1 MKLLELAKN
10 RCIVFCEETTLHG
23 WNYIVKVDGI
33 IRKMIWMIAMLVCY
47 GFAAFIIFSLS
58 NTYQESTTSTSIKT
72 STANMSDVPFPSI
85 HICSEN
91 QVTASFLRKLGFNK
105 TSPQTN
111 ALYHEYI
118 FGTPKGHKSIKAKED
133 EYIEELQEQMKLNYD
148 WHDNILVKR
157 ISSQVCPD
165 QIIFVNYQQKQKQF
179 YNSYKSTATFG
190 SCCFIQPYLDLIEQM
205 DYSIDVFPADKM
217 STIPKGIQQGH
228 DDGLKVLLDFEM
240 FDYAFRKASTG
251 FSIFVGNPL
260 DKNRVDEEGTSV
272 SPGME
277 TFIGLSFSNTQAT
290 RPVIEKLTPQRRN
303 CFDDGEIDLP
313 ILTHEL
319 GYRYSMGNCQ
329 YEAGVQAVISNCNC
343 IPTFF
348 VEPFNFQGISNT
360 DLQICHGKDLTCM
373 EFQMNVVEGNLT
385 LLVHDLKNNGKL
397 IQIQCLSN
405 CDHQVIS
412 INTSVRKY
420 PNKLA
425 FEQTTHICFAL
436 KKITRICQDE
446 TKKALFLES
455 YQNEVS
461 CEQILEAERDDK
473 DYNCSSFISTPAL
486 LKKNS
491 NLTSFL
497 FKYAE
502 ENFAY
507 VKVFSKFPYHTKIQ
521 MSLEMNEI
529 QFISNLGGLLGL
541 LMGLSIISLF
551 ELIYHVCDDFIC
563 ILSNAK

>member
-33 IRKMIWMIAMLVCY
+33 IRKMIWLIAMVACY
-47 GFAAFIIFSLS
+47 AFATQQIMISYH
-58 NTYQESTTSTSIKT
+58 NYQESTTTTSLKS
-72 STANMSDVPFPSI
+72 STANMTEIPFPSI

-91 QVTASFLRKLGFNK
+91 QVTASFLRKMGFNK
-105 TSPQTN
+105 TSPQTDI
-111 ALYHEYI
+111 LYQEYI
-118 FGTPKGHKSIKAKED
+118 PGFQEKRKNDK
-133 EYIEELQEQMKLNYD
+133 YIEELQQQMRLKYN
-148 WHDNILVKR
+148 WTENVLVKR
-157 ISSQVCPD
+157 LSSQVCPD
-165 QIIFVNYQQKQKQF
+165 QIIFLHYQKHERYF
-179 YNSYKSTATFG
+179 YDSYKSTATFG
-190 SCCFIQPYLDLIEQM
+190 SCCFIQPYIDAILNWNH
-205 DYSIDVFPADKM
+205 SVDVFPADLM
-217 STIPKGIQQGH
+217 SAIPKGIQQGH

-260 DKNRVDEEGTSV
+260 DKNRVDEEGISV

-277 TFIGLSFSNTQAT
+277 TFIGLSFSNTKAIQ
-290 RPVIEKLTPQRRN
+290 PVIKYLTPQQRN
-303 CFDDGEIDLP
+303 CFSDDEVDLP

-348 VEPFNFQGISNT
+348 VEPFEFQGISDT
-360 DLQICHGKDLTCM
+360 DLQICHVQGLTCM
-373 EFQMNVVEGNLT
+373 ESELNYVEGNLT
-385 LLVHDLKNNGKL
+385 LLVHDLKNGRKL
-397 IQIQCLSN
+397 KKVQCLSN

-425 FEQTTHICFAL
+425 FEQTKHICYAY
-436 KKITRICQDE
+436 KKILRICRDE
-446 TKKALFLES
+446 TKKALFLQS

-461 CEQILEAERDDK
+461 CDEILKAERDDDDK
-473 DYNCSSFISTPAL
+473 SDNCNDFISRPEIL
-486 LKKNS
+486 EKNP
-491 NLTSFL
+491 NITSFL

-507 VKVFSKFPYHTKIQ
+507 VKVFSKYPYHTKIQ
-521 MSLEMNEI
+521 MSLEMSLL
-529 QFISNLGGLLGL
+529 QFISSLGGLLGL

-551 ELIYHVCDDFIC
+551 ELIYHLLDGLISIF
-563 ILSNAK
+563 KH

>member
-33 IRKMIWMIAMLVCY
+33 IRKMIWMIAMLACY
-47 GFAAFIIFSLS
+47 GFAAYIILDLS
-58 NTYQESTTSTSIKT
+58 NRYQDSTTSTSLKT

-91 QVTASFLRKLGFNK
+91 QVTASFLRKLGFNR
-105 TSPQTN
+105 TSPQTT
-111 ALYHEYI
+111 ALYQ
-118 FGTPKGHKSIKAKED
+118 
-133 EYIEELQEQMKLNYD
+133 EYIEGQEKYEPKEQKYIEEMQKQMKLKYG
-148 WHDNILVKR
+148 WHENVLVKR

-165 QIIFVNYQQKQKQF
+165 QIIFVNYNKTQKQF

-190 SCCFIQPYLDLIEQM
+190 SCCFIQPYLDLVQQFN
-205 DYSIDVFPADKM
+205 YSVDVFPADKM
-217 STIPKGIQQGH
+217 TTIPKGIQQGH

-260 DKNRVDEEGTSV
+260 DKNRVDEEGISV

-277 TFIGLSFSNTQAT
+277 TFIGLSFSNTKAT
-290 RPVIEKLTPQRRN
+290 TDVIKQLTSQQRN
-303 CFDDGEIDLP
+303 CFDDDEIDLP

-329 YEAGVQAVISNCNC
+329 YEASVQAVISNCNC
-343 IPTFF
+343 TPTFF

-360 DLQICHGKDLTCM
+360 DLQICHGKDLPCM
-373 EFQMNVVEGNLT
+373 EFEMNVVEGNLT
-385 LLVHDLKNNGKL
+385 LLVHDLKNNRKL
-397 IQIQCLSN
+397 IQSQCLSN

-425 FEQTTHICFAL
+425 FEQTTHICFAF
-436 KKITRICQDE
+436 KKIIRICQDG

-455 YQNEVS
+455 YHNEVS
-461 CEQILEAERDDK
+461 CEEILEAERDDK
-473 DYNCSSFISTPAL
+473 DYNCSSVISTPAFL
-486 LKKNS
+486 EKNPK
-491 NLTSFL
+491 LTSFL

-507 VKVFSKFPYHTKIQ
+507 VKVFSKYPYHTKIQ

-551 ELIYHVCDDFIC
+551 EFIYHVCEGFIS
-563 ILSNAK
+563 IIFKH